1 MSDVRKPQPKKK
13 YPSAG
18 KAVAKAFD
26 KVAHY
31 PPVSDRDKITIDK
44 DYGGT
49 HYGKNHRNTR
59 IVRNFLGKKGMQGST
74 DASRAAKAA
83 KLENRVQKQEFS
95 RGGLARNKR

>member
-18 KAVAKAFD
+18 KAIAKAFD
-26 KVAHY
+26 KAVHY

-44 DYGGT
+44 EYGGT
-49 HYGKNHRNTR
+49 HYGKNHKGT
-59 IVRNFLGKKGMQGST
+59 ILARNFIGKKAMQGST
-74 DASRAAKAA
+74 DLSREVK
-83 KLENRVQKQEFS
+83 KMQTDERVKKQEFS